1 MQITVPAIP
10 VGVAVVVH
18 CMRIKPLSP
27 RSLIFIASA
36 LIVAVSL
43 SACGGSS
50 KSQTASSS
58 KTPSS
63 TTSSSSSKGAAK
75 PVVTTKKDAKFGTI
89 LADDKGLTLYTL
101 TNNARPVTCTGPCE
115 TVWPPL
121 EMPTGIASPT
131 GAPGVTGLTAVAG
144 PDGKQLVAASGLPL
158 YRFVKDKDPGDSYGD
173 GIQSFGGVWHVVTT
187 AGKTKTNATNSDS
200 STTPTT
206 SKSGY

>member
-1 MQITVPAIP
+1 M
-10 VGVAVVVH
+10 GVAVVVH

-27 RSLIFIASA
+27 SSVVFIALA

-43 SACGGSS
+43 TACGGSS
-50 KSQTASSS
+50 KSQTASS

-63 TTSSSSSKGAAK
+63 TTSSSSASGAAK

-121 EMPTGIASPT
+121 ELPTGIASPT
-131 GAPGVTGLTAVAG
+131 GSPRVTGLTAVAG
-144 PDGKQLVAASGLPL
+144 PDGKQLVAAGGLPL

-187 AGKTKTNATNSDS
+187 AGKAKATATTSDS
-200 STTPTT
+200 STSPTT